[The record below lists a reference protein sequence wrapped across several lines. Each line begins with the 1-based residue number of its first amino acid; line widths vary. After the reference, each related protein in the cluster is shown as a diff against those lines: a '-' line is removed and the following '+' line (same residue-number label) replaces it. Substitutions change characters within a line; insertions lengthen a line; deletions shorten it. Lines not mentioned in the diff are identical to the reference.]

1 MQDNDL
7 WAEGPAPEGDEEQ
20 GPSKT
25 QRKKQMHELQDL
37 GATLVKLPD
46 SRLKQLDLPEDL
58 RDAVMEARR
67 LTRHEA
73 IRRQMQYIGRIMRG
87 VDPAPIQARL
97 DEWNGQSR
105 LETAR
110 MHLVER
116 WRERLI
122 NDDQA
127 IQELALLYP
136 HADLQHLRT
145 LIRNARREQA
155 QNKPPKS
162 SRLIYKEVR
171 ELVGAPPAAAGAAS
185 AEED

>member
-1 MQDNDL
+1 MQHNDE
-7 WAEGPAPEGDEEQ
+7 WAEAPTPEGDENQ
-20 GPSKT
+20 IISKT
-25 QRKKQMHELQDL
+25 QRKKQMHDLQAL
-37 GATLVKLPD
+37 GATLVKLPE
-46 SRLKQLDLPEDL
+46 SRLKQLDLPEEL

-73 IRRQMQYIGRIMRG
+73 IRRQMQYIGRVMRD

-116 WRERLI
+116 WRDRLI
-122 NDDQA
+122 SDDGA
-127 IQELALLYP
+127 VQELAVLYP
-136 HADLQHLRT
+136 QADLQQLRT

-155 QNKPPKS
+155 QNRPPKS
-162 SRLIYKEVR
+162 SRLIYKMVR
-171 ELVGAPPAAAGAAS
+171 ELVGAPPAAATALP
-185 AEED
+185 EED